1 MTKLKSSVVFPA
13 KQSVHCPSD
22 VFRERFDIQNEQ
34 LVASNMT
41 IDFVFIGDDLVANWE
56 PSVNFGRKNLLIIN
70 RGVAGETA
78 EFLKGRYEADAVQLK
93 PNWILLSIGSND
105 LLKAEE
111 SAGSSK
117 LENIL
122 GDIEFNIEEMIYMSQ
137 DARITGIIASALPP
151 FSKSPHASFQ
161 GKSIP
166 KLNKRLKE
174 FAENHGSI
182 YVDFYSEVTDLKTK
196 CISPEYEEEGVVMGT
211 KGYEALSR
219 IFRDTLSKNGIQV

>member
-1 MTKLKSSVVFPA
+1 MSKLRSSIVFPS

-22 VFRERFDIQNEQ
+22 IFRERFDIQNEQ
-34 LVASNMT
+34 LIASSMS

-56 PSVNFGRKNLLIIN
+56 PSANFGRKNLLIIN
-70 RGVAGETA
+70 RGVSGETA

-93 PNWILLSIGSND
+93 PNWIMLSIGSND
-105 LLKAEE
+105 LLKADEP
-111 SAGSSK
+111 AGSSK

-137 DARITGIIASALPP
+137 EARITGIISSALPP
-151 FSKSPHASFQ
+151 FSKVPHSSFL
-161 GKSIP
+161 GKTVP

-196 CISPEYEEEGVVMGT
+196 CIFPEYEDEGYVMST
-211 KGYEALSR
+211 RGYEALSR
-219 IFRDTLSKNGIQV
+219 ILRDTLAKNGIQV